1 MHTPTK
7 SHWAA
12 VKRILRYFK
21 GMSSYGIHLTR
32 GSSLSLHG
40 FTDAVR
46 AGSVDDRKSTRGYI
60 VFLSTT
66 LVSWKSG
73 KQCTVAYSSTEAKY
87 KALVDG
93 TAEVLWLHYLLTDLC
108 FPLVLL
114 LLSSTIIW
122 VLLMY
127 LLIRFLMLE
136 QKMLKLIITLFV
148 TGWPKRRFR
157 FASSPPK
164 IN

>member
-1 MHTPTK
+1 
-7 SHWAA
+7 
-12 VKRILRYFK
+12 
-21 GMSSYGIHLTR
+21 
-32 GSSLSLHG
+32 
-40 FTDAVR
+40 
-46 AGSVDDRKSTRGYI
+46 
-60 VFLSTT
+60 
-66 LVSWKSG
+66 
-73 KQCTVAYSSTEAKY
+73 
-87 KALVDG
+87 LVDG

-114 LLSSTIIW
+114 LLSSMIIW

-157 FASSPPK
+157 FALSPPK